1 MTIADY
7 QSMTDEEKNNLFS
20 QETIDIFDEIIS
32 RLQALENSWETKTES
47 SCIALQR
54 KKAKTLA

>member
-32 RLQALENSWETKTES
+32 RLQALENS
-47 SCIALQR
+47 
-54 KKAKTLA
+54 

>member
-20 QETIDIFDEIIS
+20 QETIDVFDEIIS
-32 RLQALENSWETKTES
+32 RLERLENS
-47 SCIALQR
+47 
-54 KKAKTLA
+54 

>member
-20 QETIDIFDEIIS
+20 QETIDVFDEIIS
-32 RLQALENSWETKTES
+32 RLEALENG
-47 SCIALQR
+47 
-54 KKAKTLA
+54 